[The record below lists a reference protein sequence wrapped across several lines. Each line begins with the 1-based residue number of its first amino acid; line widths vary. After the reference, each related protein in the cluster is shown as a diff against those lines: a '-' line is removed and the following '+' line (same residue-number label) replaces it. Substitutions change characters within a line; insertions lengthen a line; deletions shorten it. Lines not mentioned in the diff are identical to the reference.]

1 MLAAFFLGQAIVK
14 KGKQKPRLCVVQT
27 FCGNL
32 EQVSHFALGSPISG
46 FAHNSGRLVLGNAG
60 VVVFKDPTV
69 WLCALE
75 CLTPKAYSGCFGPFL
90 K

>member
-1 MLAAFFLGQAIVK
+1 M
-14 KGKQKPRLCVVQT
+14 VQT

-75 CLTPKAYSGCFGPFL
+75 CLTLKVSSGHFGPFL